1 MGVSPA
7 TESYNSRQ
15 ITTEEQLLY
24 NHFLRL
30 VEVESPEILTER
42 FRQIFLDSS
51 RYSDAQVAGAM
62 EHLLRTRA
70 ADQDLIYVLNR
81 CCHILINRWQLNTR
95 SSGAVVDL
103 IRLFDNPQGLRGSAV
118 SASRNAQRLRQVLQ
132 LFQESEQYLTLRRL
146 LQVLEERQSRDAEE
160 KASPLGTLIRRYP
173 YLYEHCLLSDD
184 CSLEH
189 QNTIRSL
196 QTQHQRQYELDLSQ
210 YVLYQV
216 RCARSAKEG
225 VDQLALTQR
234 RIQVVA
240 NPTLLNNQELSM
252 AVRHFAGKVE
262 SGKTY
267 RDLAHGFQAY
277 HDMGQSYGAFK
288 RNLYQYMTSSVDPA
302 YGKRRFNQQLTQ
314 QLERCFP
321 EFEHQPTN
329 DLLIVRTCG
338 QLMNLLVV
346 ENHRKLDHVTFM
358 DLINNQGA
366 TLTTGLLLK
375 IVLICSKIKPYL
387 EKRLSIL
394 FNHYEHASQDSVD
407 WLVKMLENLNVAF
420 STNFG
425 NANLSF
431 LI

>member
-30 VEVESPEILTER
+30 VEVESPEVLTER
-42 FRQIFLDSS
+42 FRQIFLDGA
-51 RYSDAQVAGAM
+51 RYQDSQVAGAV

-70 ADQDLIYVLNR
+70 ADQDLLYVLNR

-103 IRLFDNPQGLRGSAV
+103 IRLFDNPQGLRGSSV
-118 SASRNAQRLRQVLQ
+118 SASRNAQRLRQVVQ

-146 LQVLEERQSRDAEE
+146 LQVLEERQHRDTQE

-173 YLYEHCLLSDD
+173 YLYEHCLLSED

-216 RCARSAKEG
+216 RCARSAQAGAE
-225 VDQLALTQR
+225 QLAQTQR
-234 RIQVVA
+234 RIQVVE
-240 NPTLLNNQELSM
+240 NPTLLNNQELSL

-262 SGKTY
+262 GGKTY
-267 RDLAHGFQAY
+267 RDLAHGFRAY
-277 HDMGQSYGAFK
+277 HDMGQNYGTFK

-321 EFEHQPTN
+321 EFENQPTN

-346 ENHRKLDHVTFM
+346 ENHRKMDHVTFV

-375 IVLICSKIKPYL
+375 IVLVCSKIKPYL

-431 LI
+431 LV